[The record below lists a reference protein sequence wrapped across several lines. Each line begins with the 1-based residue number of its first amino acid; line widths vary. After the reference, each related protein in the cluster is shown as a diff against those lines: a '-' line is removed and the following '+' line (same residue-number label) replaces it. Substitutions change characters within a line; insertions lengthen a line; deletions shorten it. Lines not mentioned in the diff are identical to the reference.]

1 MSMTND
7 EEQMLQQERIINLPD
22 GSILTLTFNDA
33 FVEKVRRYCELDE
46 LDEVTDEHLKT
57 FFAASLA
64 AI

>member
-1 MSMTND
+1 MSMTKD

-22 GSILTLTFNDA
+22 GSVLTLTFNDA